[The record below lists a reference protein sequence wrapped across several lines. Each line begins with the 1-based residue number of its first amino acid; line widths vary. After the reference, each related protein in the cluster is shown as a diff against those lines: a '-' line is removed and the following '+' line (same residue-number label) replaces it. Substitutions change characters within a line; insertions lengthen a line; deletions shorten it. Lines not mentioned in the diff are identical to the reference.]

1 MKAIAFVV
9 LFVLGLYVLAVSAAD
24 VGKPITNALTQRK

>member
-1 MKAIAFVV
+1 MKTIAITV

-24 VGKPITNALTQRK
+24 VGKPITNALTKK